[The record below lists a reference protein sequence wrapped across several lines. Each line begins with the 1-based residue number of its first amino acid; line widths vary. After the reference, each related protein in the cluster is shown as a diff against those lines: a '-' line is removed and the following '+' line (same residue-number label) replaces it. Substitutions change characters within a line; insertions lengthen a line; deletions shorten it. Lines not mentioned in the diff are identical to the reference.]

1 MAKAVARLTS
11 VSTGPTGP
19 LSSPLG
25 LVWDSGV
32 GLTGQTPP
40 EGHSQVCP
48 FIMHMS
54 GPVQD
59 QD

>member
-1 MAKAVARLTS
+1 MAKTRLTS
-11 VSTGPTGP
+11 VSTGP

-32 GLTGQTPP
+32 RLTGQTPP
-40 EGHSQVCP
+40 EGRSQVCP
-48 FIMHMS
+48 CITHMA
-54 GPVQD
+54 GPVQG